1 VVCAA
6 SADAGAKVLLTEDM
20 QDGRI
25 LDGLRLINPFA
36 EKNAKAIE
44 SLWRA

>member
-1 VVCAA
+1 
-6 SADAGAKVLLTEDM
+6 M

-36 EKNAKAIE
+36 PANTGAIDAV
-44 SLWRA
+44 LTP